1 MARLQRSVTTFRRSG
16 SSGMV
21 WDENFL
27 PGDLSRIKK
36 KEEEGVAGFKEETM
50 GHSKSMGSTGN
61 MGRRSSIGGS
71 RQVVFPAGFVSPAA
85 DPPSPDVPRCLCC
98 GFFSQNRSANR
109 FKPRR
114 R

>member
-36 KEEEGVAGFKEETM
+36 KEEEGVAGFREETM
-50 GHSKSMGSTGN
+50 RHSKSMGSTGN

-109 FKPRR
+109 FKTRR